1 MALGFHQLALPSS
14 LRTSLPFS
22 SRLNRHTARA
32 HAAEWDTEKLRGDGP
47 QLECGSLR
55 SIEAAQPALLRRL
68 TMVVPRNRCRASL
81 QCYSLVI
88 FFNSLILPRS
98 HRTNF
103 LHSPKRIGRGGI
115 VCGSDLGIRLV
126 FANLRS
132 EKSVLR
138 TSIRH

>member
-1 MALGFHQLALPSS
+1 
-14 LRTSLPFS
+14 LPFS
-22 SRLNRHTARA
+22 SPPNRHTAREQ
-32 HAAEWDTEKLRGDGP
+32 AAARDTEKLRGDAP
-47 QLECGSLR
+47 QLECASLR
-55 SIEAAQPALLRRL
+55 SIEAARPALLRRL

-88 FFNSLILPRS
+88 FFNSLILPKS

-103 LHSPKRIGRGGI
+103 LHSPRRIGYVDI